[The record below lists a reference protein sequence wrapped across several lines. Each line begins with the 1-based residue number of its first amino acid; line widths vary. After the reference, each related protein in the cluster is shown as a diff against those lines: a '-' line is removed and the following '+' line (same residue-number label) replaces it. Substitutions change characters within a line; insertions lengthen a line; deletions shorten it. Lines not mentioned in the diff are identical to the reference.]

1 VVLPFGPPLT
11 RHYFVL
17 VLPPP
22 TRPRILQLFEEEARE
37 RGRNNG
43 ASAGN
48 TTRLR
53 VVRPEVEYFQRG
65 ELLGSS
71 RLGAL
76 LSPEETLKELD
87 MGARGR
93 LQGEVRT

>member
-1 VVLPFGPPLT
+1 MVALF
-11 RHYFVL
+11 FL

-22 TRPRILQLFEEEARE
+22 TRPRIPRWFEEEGRE

-43 ASAGN
+43 DRKVTPRGCESRSGLLSA
-48 TTRLR
+48 R
-53 VVRPEVEYFQRG
+53 
-65 ELLGSS
+65 ELLRSS

-76 LSPEETLKELD
+76 LCPEETLKELD